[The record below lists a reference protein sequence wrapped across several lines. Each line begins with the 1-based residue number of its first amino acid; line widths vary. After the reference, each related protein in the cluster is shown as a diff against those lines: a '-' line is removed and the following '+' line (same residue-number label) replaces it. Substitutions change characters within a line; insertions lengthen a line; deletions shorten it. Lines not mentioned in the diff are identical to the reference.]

1 MSGSAPSRAA
11 EFRRGHARY
20 VPTGRLAAGGMAE
33 VWRGKAEFKD
43 GHIEPIAI
51 KRVLPALASNT
62 LYRRMLEDEARL
74 GMLLRHPN
82 IVRVYDA
89 REVRGSYI
97 LIMELVDGPSL
108 RELSQQLRDFD
119 LRPSVRACL
128 HIATELTRA
137 LIYTHEAIDEWGRD
151 LGIIHRDVS
160 PHNVLVASS
169 GQVKLMDFGLAN
181 ASSNLAER
189 DVGMIGGKFGYLS
202 PELVLQQ
209 QSSHL
214 LDLFA
219 LGVVIWETLTCRR
232 LFQGADDSETVRNV
246 ARCDVPLASSLNP
259 EVPHELDQLLGAL
272 LARDP
277 AARYQSARNLLA
289 DLKYVSSLLEPGDA
303 ARETAMLV
311 HTVRARKAAVAA
323 ARPSRTQTGSIGH
336 SRSSLSTSGTQMP
349 KVAAALM
356 EELQLLVEEPSRV
369 SPPPLPPGAQR

>member
-1 MSGSAPSRAA
+1 MSVPAQSRVA

-51 KRVLPALASNT
+51 KRVLPALATNT

-108 RELSQQLRDFD
+108 RELSQQLRE
-119 LRPSVRACL
+119 LGMRPSVRSAL
-128 HIATELTRA
+128 HMASELARA
-137 LIYTHEAIDEWGRD
+137 LVYTHEAIDEWGRD
-151 LGIIHRDVS
+151 LCIVHRDVS
-160 PHNVLVASS
+160 PHNVLIGSD
-169 GQVKLMDFGLAN
+169 GRVKLMDFGLAN
-181 ASSNLAER
+181 SSSNLAER

-202 PELVLQQ
+202 PELVLAQ

-219 LGVVIWETLTCRR
+219 LGVVLWETLTGKR
-232 LFQGADDSETVRNV
+232 LFQGTDDGETVRNV
-246 ARCDVPLASSLNP
+246 ARCEVPPASSLNP
-259 EVPHELDQLLGAL
+259 DVPVELDMLLGAL
-272 LARDP
+272 LTRDP
-277 AARYQSARNLLA
+277 ALRYQSARNLVA
-289 DLKYVSSLLEPGDA
+289 DLLFVSSLLGPGDA
-303 ARETAMLV
+303 QRETAALV
-311 HTVRARKAAVAA
+311 HAVRAKKPAP
-323 ARPSRTQTGSIGH
+323 ARPLVQTGSLSQ
-336 SRSSLSTSGTQMP
+336 SRGSVTTSGTQMP

-356 EELQLLVEEPSRV
+356 EELDLLAEPSRV
-369 SPPPLPPGAQR
+369 APPPLPPGGRR